1 METVGNI
8 IPSFR
13 KELAPIFED
22 REVVSWAYLSAE
34 YLLGY
39 SRSDCIVH
47 ASKSIDVKLSNKFK
61 QIIVDL
67 KTKKPLQ
74 YILGETEFYGF
85 KLKVNKDTL
94 IPRPETEEI
103 VDWVLKESFK
113 SALDIGTGSGCIAI
127 ALAKYS
133 NANISAIDIS
143 KNALKVAKENA
154 ILNNVTVEFTQQDI
168 FQAKTLD
175 RVDLI
180 VSNPPYVLNSE
191 KVKMKENVLE
201 HEPHLALFVSNE
213 NPLIF
218 YKKITDLA
226 TKSLTSEGKLFFEI
240 NEQFANELIAILTQ
254 SGFVDIELKKDI
266 NDRDRMI
273 KATWK

>member
-1 METVGNI
+1 METVSNI
-8 IPSFR
+8 IPCFR
-13 KELAPIFED
+13 KELASIFED
-22 REVVSWAYLSAE
+22 REVVSWAYLSVE

-39 SRSDCIVH
+39 NRSDCIIH
-47 ASKSIDVKLSNKFK
+47 ANKSIDVKTSDEFQ

-74 YILGETEFYGF
+74 YILGETAFYGL
-85 KLKVNKDTL
+85 KLKVNEHTL
-94 IPRPETEEI
+94 IPRSETEEL
-103 VDWVLKESFK
+103 VDWILKENFK
-113 SALDIGTGSGCIAI
+113 SALDVGTGSGCIAI

-154 ILNNVTVEFTQQDI
+154 ILNNVKVALIQQDI
-168 FQAKTLD
+168 LQAKTLTK
-175 RVDLI
+175 VDLI
-180 VSNPPYVLNSE
+180 ISNPPYVLNSE
-191 KVKMKENVLE
+191 KEKIKENVLE
-201 HEPHLALFVSNE
+201 QEPHLALFVSDI

-218 YKKITDLA
+218 YRKIVNLA
-226 TKSLTSEGKLFFEI
+226 TESLTSEGKLFFEI
-240 NEQFANELIAILTQ
+240 NEQFANEIIEILTQ

-273 KATWK
+273 KAIWK

>member
-8 IPSFR
+8 IPAFR
-13 KELAPIFED
+13 KELSSIFEE
-22 REVVSWAYLSAE
+22 REVVSWAYLSVE
-34 YLLGY
+34 HLLGY
-39 SRSDCIVH
+39 SRSDYIVH
-47 ASKSIDVKLSNKFK
+47 ANKSIDVKISDKFK
-61 QIIVDL
+61 QIIIDL

-103 VDWVLKESFK
+103 VDWVLKENFK

-143 KNALKVAKENA
+143 RDALKIAKENA
-154 ILNNVTVEFTQQDI
+154 ILNNVKVVFTQQDI
-168 FQAKTLD
+168 FQIKTLTK
-175 RVDLI
+175 VDLI
-180 VSNPPYVLNSE
+180 VSNPPYILNFE
-191 KVKMKENVLE
+191 KANMQANILE
-201 HEPHLALFVSNE
+201 HEPHLALFVANE
-213 NPLIF
+213 DPFAF
-218 YKKITDLA
+218 YKKIADLA
-226 TKSLTSEGKLFFEI
+226 TKSFRGKGRLFFEI

-254 SGFVDIELKKDI
+254 RGFVDIELKKDI

-273 KATWK
+273 KAIWK

>member
-8 IPSFR
+8 IPAFR
-13 KELAPIFED
+13 KELSSIFEE
-22 REVVSWAYLSAE
+22 REVVSWAYLSVE
-34 YLLGY
+34 HLLGY
-39 SRSDCIVH
+39 SRSDYIVH
-47 ASKSIDVKLSNKFK
+47 ANKSIDVKISDKFK
-61 QIIVDL
+61 QIIIDL

-103 VDWVLKESFK
+103 VDWVLKENFK

-143 KNALKVAKENA
+143 RDALKIAKENA
-154 ILNNVTVEFTQQDI
+154 ILNNVKVVFTQQDI
-168 FQAKTLD
+168 FQIKTLTK
-175 RVDLI
+175 VDLI
-180 VSNPPYVLNSE
+180 VSNPPYILNFE
-191 KVKMKENVLE
+191 KANMQANILE
-201 HEPHLALFVSNE
+201 HEPHLALFVANE
-213 NPLIF
+213 DPLAF
-218 YKKITDLA
+218 YKKIADLA
-226 TKSLTSEGKLFFEI
+226 TKSFRGKGKLFFEI

-254 SGFVDIELKKDI
+254 RGFVDIELKKDI

-273 KATWK
+273 KAIWK

>member
-1 METVGNI
+1 METVSNI
-8 IPSFR
+8 IPFFR
-13 KELAPIFED
+13 KELASIFED
-22 REVVSWAYLSAE
+22 REVVSLAYLSVE
-34 YLLGY
+34 HLLGY
-39 SRSDCIVH
+39 SRSDCIIH
-47 ASKSIDVKLSNKFK
+47 ANKSIDVKISNEFK
-61 QIIVDL
+61 HIIMNL

-103 VDWVLKESFK
+103 VDWVLKENFK

-143 KNALKVAKENA
+143 RDALKIAKENA
-154 ILNNVTVEFTQQDI
+154 ILNNVKVAFTQQDI
-168 FQAKTLD
+168 FQIRTLAK
-175 RVDLI
+175 VDLI

-191 KVKMKENVLE
+191 KAKMKENVLE
-201 HEPHLALFVSNE
+201 YEPHSALFVSNK
-213 NPLIF
+213 NPLVF

-226 TKSLTSEGKLFFEI
+226 TKSLRRKGKLFFEI
-240 NEQFANELIAILTQ
+240 NEQFANELIILLTQ
-254 SGFVDIELKKDI
+254 KGFVDIELKKDI

-273 KATWK
+273 KAIWK

>member
-8 IPSFR
+8 IPAFR
-13 KELAPIFED
+13 KELSSIFEE
-22 REVVSWAYLSAE
+22 REVVSWAYLSVE
-34 YLLGY
+34 HLLGY
-39 SRSDCIVH
+39 SRSDYIVH
-47 ASKSIDVKLSNKFK
+47 ANKSIDVKISDKFK
-61 QIIVDL
+61 QIIIDL

-103 VDWVLKESFK
+103 VDWVLKENFK

-143 KNALKVAKENA
+143 RDALKIAKENA
-154 ILNNVTVEFTQQDI
+154 ILNNVKVVFTQQDI
-168 FQAKTLD
+168 FQIKTLTK
-175 RVDLI
+175 VDLI
-180 VSNPPYVLNSE
+180 VSNPPYILNFE
-191 KVKMKENVLE
+191 KANMQANILE
-201 HEPHLALFVSNE
+201 YEPHLALFVANE
-213 NPLIF
+213 DPFAF
-218 YKKITDLA
+218 YKKIADLA
-226 TKSLTSEGKLFFEI
+226 TKSFRGKGRLFFEI

-254 SGFVDIELKKDI
+254 RGFVDIELKKDI

-273 KATWK
+273 KAIWK